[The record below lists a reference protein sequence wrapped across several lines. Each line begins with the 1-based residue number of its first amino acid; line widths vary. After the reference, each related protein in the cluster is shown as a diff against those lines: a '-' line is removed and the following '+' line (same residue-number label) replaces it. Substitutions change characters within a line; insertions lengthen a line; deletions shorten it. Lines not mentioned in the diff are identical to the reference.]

1 LKVSIITACFNSAE
15 TIAATIASVKGQD
28 YINIEHLI
36 IDGNS
41 MDATV
46 DIIKQNA
53 PNCIIHSERDNGIY
67 DAMNKGIILSTGDI
81 VGILNSDD
89 FYANSSIISKVVELF
104 EQVNCD
110 AVYGDLVYVDANDT
124 NRVTRKWISGKFSK
138 QKFLYGWMPPHP
150 TFFVKKEV
158 YLKYGL
164 FNLNVYTAADYELM
178 LRLLFKFNI
187 KVAYLQE
194 ILVKMRAGGAS
205 NISLKNR
212 FLANKG
218 DRLAWKIN
226 NLKPFWFTL
235 FFKPLR
241 KIVQFIYK

>member
-1 LKVSIITACFNSAE
+1 
-15 TIAATIASVKGQD
+15 
-28 YINIEHLI
+28 
-36 IDGNS
+36 
-41 MDATV
+41 
-46 DIIKQNA
+46 
-53 PNCIIHSERDNGIY
+53 
-67 DAMNKGIILSTGDI
+67 
-81 VGILNSDD
+81 
-89 FYANSSIISKVVELF
+89 
-104 EQVNCD
+104 
-110 AVYGDLVYVDANDT
+110 
-124 NRVTRKWISGKFSK
+124 
-138 QKFLYGWMPPHP
+138 MPPHP

>member
-1 LKVSIITACFNSAE
+1 
-15 TIAATIASVKGQD
+15 
-28 YINIEHLI
+28 
-36 IDGNS
+36 
-41 MDATV
+41 
-46 DIIKQNA
+46 
-53 PNCIIHSERDNGIY
+53 
-67 DAMNKGIILSTGDI
+67 
-81 VGILNSDD
+81 
-89 FYANSSIISKVVELF
+89 
-104 EQVNCD
+104 
-110 AVYGDLVYVDANDT
+110 VDANDT

-138 QKFLYGWMPPHP
+138 QNFLYGWMPPHP

>member
-1 LKVSIITACFNSAE
+1 MKVSIITACFNSAE
-15 TIAATIASVKGQD
+15 TIAYTIASVKGQD
-28 YINIEHLI
+28 YFNIEHLI

-53 PNCIIHSERDNGIY
+53 PNCIIHSESDNGIY

-104 EQVNCD
+104 EQENCD

-138 QKFLYGWMPPHP
+138 QNFLYGWMPPHP